1 MMTDPDDP
9 DVYRSWQADDWD
21 VLRTIWTDLYPSEEE
36 APRFGPDVL
45 TPQQAGWVFERWILE
60 AFRLSGAA
68 GHYPYDNPQIQEQID
83 GLVFDGWQGFLIESK
98 FQSRKIDIDP
108 IYRLHVI
115 VEQRL
120 VGALGLFFSASG
132 FTVPAVEKARALR
145 PIRVLLF
152 EADDLNW
159 ALQRPGSMMT
169 MVQRKWLLALKEG
182 HPNARVVQPV
192 DLFGGSSPNAIS

>member
-1 MMTDPDDP
+1 MTDPDDP

-45 TPQQAGWVFERWILE
+45 TPQQAGWVFERWVLE

-68 GHYPYDNPQIQEQID
+68 GHDPYDNPQIQEQID

-98 FQSRKIDIDP
+98 FQARKIDIDP

-120 VGALGLFFSASG
+120 AGAIGLFFSASG
-132 FTVPAVEKARALR
+132 YTVPAIEKARSLR

-152 EADDLNW
+152 GANDLNW
-159 ALQRPGSMMT
+159 AMERPSSMMS
-169 MVQRKWLLALKEG
+169 MVQRKWMRALKEG
-182 HPNARVVQPV
+182 IPDAKVPEAV
-192 DLFGGSSPNAIS
+192 DLFGGRFPHALS